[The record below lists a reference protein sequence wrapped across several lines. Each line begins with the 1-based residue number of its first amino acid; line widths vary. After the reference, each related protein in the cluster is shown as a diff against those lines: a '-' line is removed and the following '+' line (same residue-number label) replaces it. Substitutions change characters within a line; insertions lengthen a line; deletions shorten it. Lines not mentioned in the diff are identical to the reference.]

1 MAETRKVQEIGKS
14 LYVSLPKDWAERMQL
29 RRGDIITLI
38 TQQDGSI
45 SVYPEGKEEE
55 PKQIDLE
62 INDESEQ
69 SLTRRITGAYVD
81 GFDIIQLKTKDRFTE
96 KHHDIIR
103 NITEELFGLEVVH
116 SGSNIVT
123 VECLLKQTL
132 PIEKTID
139 RIHDIVKAMFDETIS
154 ALKENDSNLA
164 KGVPRRIRD
173 IKRLSLVIYR
183 ALRSMILYPT
193 LAAREKMSL
202 IDSVDYLNV
211 LHRITSTAH
220 NIQKSSESIVKMGA
234 QALPTSI
241 IESFSEASDLTR
253 KQYEKAIQALISN
266 DLVLAD
272 HVLDIKL
279 DFEELWQLCLKAN
292 QNSQI
297 TSLTFSHLHRIIDS
311 LTQIQQNAAEISEIT
326 IDRIETQKKKI
337 G

>member
-1 MAETRKVQEIGKS
+1 MAETRKIQEIGKS

-29 RRGDIITLI
+29 RRGGIIALI

-62 INDESEQ
+62 INEESEQ
-69 SLTRRITGAYVD
+69 SLMRRITGAYVD
-81 GFDIIQLKTKDRFTE
+81 GFDIIQLKTKDRFTD

-103 NITEELFGLEVVH
+103 KITEELFGLEVVH
-116 SGSNIVT
+116 SGSNVVT
-123 VECLLKQTL
+123 IECLLKQTL

-154 ALKENDSNLA
+154 ALKEIDSNLA

-211 LHRITSTAH
+211 LHRITSIAY

-241 IESFSEASDLTR
+241 IESFSEACNLTR
-253 KQYEKAIQALISN
+253 KRYEKAIQALMSN
-266 DLVLAD
+266 DIVLAD
-272 HVLDIKL
+272 HVLDIEL
-279 DFEELWQLCLKAN
+279 DFEELWHLCLKAN

-297 TSLTFSHLHRIIDS
+297 TSLTFSYMHRIIDS
-311 LTQIQQNAAEISEIT
+311 LTQIQQNAAEIAEIT
-326 IDRIETQKKKI
+326 IDRVETQKKKAN
-337 G
+337 